1 MQIYSVVMPII
12 EKSLKLSNYS
22 SVPVSNIKCV
32 LKILG
37 KAVSSQ
43 LCSFLEINDFSQD
56 LEHIIVLRQLSLES
70 HDLLLSPDRGCISLL
85 VLLDLSAA
93 FDTIDHNILFNLNRL
108 DLAFVELH

>member
-22 SVPVSNIKCV
+22 SVPVSDIKCV

-43 LCSFLEINDFSQD
+43 LCSFLEIND
-56 LEHIIVLRQLSLES
+56 ICRI
-70 HDLLLSPDRGCISLL
+70 
-85 VLLDLSAA
+85 
-93 FDTIDHNILFNLNRL
+93 
-108 DLAFVELH
+108 